1 MLKEIGRS
9 RRVQHAIGAVLAGYL
24 KLVKATSRIHLLGE
38 GGYARVDACE
48 PGILTFWHGQHLI
61 QTFMRREND
70 RCSVMI
76 SRSADGE
83 INAHAAELLGMK
95 VVRGSG
101 AQRKDQIS
109 KRGGIQALRTL
120 LGLLEAGEHVAMTA
134 DVPKISR
141 VAGEGGITL
150 AQLSGRPLLPIAV
163 VASRRI
169 DFSSWDAA
177 SIALPFSQIAVVF
190 GSPILVPRDAH
201 QQEKE
206 AARLALQSELDRIY
220 AQGYAHFGQQV
231 PGADRSSMIEA
242 RALQAARALQG
253 EKPPQ
258 AEPAPSPGEK
268 A

>member
-1 MLKEIGRS
+1 LLKKIGRS
-9 RRVQHAIGAVLAGYL
+9 RRVQHAIGALLAGYL
-24 KLVKATSRIHLLGE
+24 KLVKATSRISVLGA
-38 GGYARVDACE
+38 GYAGVDAHA

-70 RCSVMI
+70 VCSVMI

-101 AQRKDQIS
+101 AQRKDQLS
-109 KRGGIQALRTL
+109 KRGGVQALRAL
-120 LGLLEAGEHVAMTA
+120 LTVLEAGEHVSMTA

-141 VAGEGGITL
+141 VAGEGIITL
-150 AQLSGRPLLPIAV
+150 AQLSGRPILPIAV

-177 SIALPFSQIAVVF
+177 SIALPFCRVAIVFGAPIAV
-190 GSPILVPRDAH
+190 PREANAQD
-201 QQEKE
+201 KE
-206 AARLALQSELDRIY
+206 AARCALQNELDRVY
-220 AQGYAHFGQQV
+220 AQGYASFSQND
-231 PGADRSSMIEA
+231 PGANRPSMIEA
-242 RALQAARALQG
+242 RALQAAKALQTD
-253 EKPPQ
+253 KTL
-258 AEPAPSPGEK
+258 AANSPTPGANE